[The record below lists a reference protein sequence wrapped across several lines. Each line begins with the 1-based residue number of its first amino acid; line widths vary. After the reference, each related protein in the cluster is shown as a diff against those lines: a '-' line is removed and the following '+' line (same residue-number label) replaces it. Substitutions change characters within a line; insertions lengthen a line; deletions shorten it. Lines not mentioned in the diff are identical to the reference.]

1 MFSVEEKIKF
11 IEKALGVST
20 GYKGGNQKDIAVK
33 CPFCNPLGESKKK
46 LSIRISD
53 DLTHC
58 WVCGFSARSLLP
70 VLIKFSDRETIE
82 EYKAKFLK
90 YNEKYEKIEI
100 EETLKL
106 PADFKLLALLKDSKD
121 PDIKKT
127 ISYLKDRGITEKEMW
142 RFKLGYSEISDY
154 RGRVIVPSFDIN
166 GKLNYL
172 VARKISDSVF
182 GPKYINPKIRS
193 SEIIFNEITINWKK
207 ELTLVEGAF
216 DLIKVN
222 ENATCLLGSEIN
234 ESGKLFNKIL
244 ENNTPILLCLDNDM
258 KLKSLDIVKKLESYG
273 IEISAVDL
281 GSYKDPGELPI
292 NKFDEI
298 KKNKLNSSWENRLF
312 EKISNIKSSSLG
324 L

>member
-1 MFSVEEKIKF
+1 MFSIEEKIKF
-11 IEKALGVST
+11 IEKNFGIST
-20 GYKGGNQKDIAVK
+20 GYRGNAKDIAVK
-33 CPFCNPLGESKKK
+33 CPICNPLGDKKK

-58 WVCGFSARSLLP
+58 WVCGFSARSLLSLL
-70 VLIKFSDRETIE
+70 VKYSDRENVE
-82 EYKAKFLK
+82 EYKTKFLK
-90 YNEKYEKIEI
+90 YAEKYVETEKFEVV
-100 EETLKL
+100 KL
-106 PADFKLLALLKDSKD
+106 PADFKLISLIKDSSD
-121 PDIKKT
+121 PDIKKCV
-127 ISYLKDRGITEKEMW
+127 SYLLNRGITEKEMW
-142 RFKLGYSEISDY
+142 KFKLGYSEISEY

-172 VARKISDSVF
+172 VARKVSESVF
-182 GPKYINPKIRS
+182 GPKYINPKIKS
-193 SEIIFNEITINWKK
+193 SEIIFNELTINWKK

-244 ENNTPILLCLDNDM
+244 ENNTQILLCLDNDM
-258 KLKSLDIVKKLESYG
+258 KLKSLDIIKKFESYG
-273 IEISAVDL
+273 IQISAVDL

-298 KKNKLNSSWENRLF
+298 KSNKINSSWESRLF
-312 EKISNIKSSSLG
+312 EKINNIKSSSLG

>member
-1 MFSVEEKIKF
+1 MFSIEEKIKF

-20 GYKGGNQKDIAVK
+20 GYRGDNQKDIAVK
-33 CPFCNPLGESKKK
+33 CPFCNSLGDKKK
-46 LSIRISD
+46 LSIRVAD

-70 VLIKFSDRETIE
+70 VLIKFSDREIVE
-82 EYKAKFLK
+82 EYKTKYLK
-90 YNEKYEKIEI
+90 YNEKYEFIEKL
-100 EETLKL
+100 EPVKL
-106 PADFKLLALLKDSKD
+106 PTDFRLLALLQNSKD
-121 PDIKKT
+121 PDIKKCF
-127 ISYLKDRGITEKEMW
+127 SYLKDRGITEKELW

-154 RGRVIVPSFDIN
+154 RGRIIIPSFDFDGN
-166 GKLNYL
+166 LNYL
-172 VARKISDSVF
+172 VARKISDSIF
-182 GPKYINPKIRS
+182 GPKYINPKVRS

-244 ENNTPILLCLDNDM
+244 ENNTPILLCLDSDM
-258 KLKSLDIVKKLESYG
+258 KLKSLDLIKKFESYG
-273 IEISAVDL
+273 IQISGVDL
-281 GSYKDPGELPI
+281 GSYKDPGEMPI

-298 KKNKLNSSWENRLF
+298 KLNKINSSWENRLF
-312 EKISNIKSSSLG
+312 EKINNIKSSSLG